1 MAAPAGEG
9 CASVRNNRFANI
21 HFLLTIKFH
30 HYEKDHLFYTW
41 SNMILLTILLSVKPK
56 EANASLIKDWDAKW
70 MPCEGLTPPH
80 YANLC
85 EKGSTYVSC
94 NNGPCGILI
103 PGIEIIK

>member
-1 MAAPAGEG
+1 MKK
-9 CASVRNNRFANI
+9 
-21 HFLLTIKFH
+21 TIYFI
-30 HYEKDHLFYTW
+30 LGV
-41 SNMILLTILLSVKPK
+41 NMILLTILLSVKPK